1 MITTLLDLLGALLII
16 LALCLVAAALVPAP
30 WTAPAAVATGGV
42 LVTLLS
48 YIINKRKGGVL

>member
-1 MITTLLDLLGALLII
+1 MITTLLDLLGALLVI
-16 LALCLVAAALVPAP
+16 LALCLVAAVLVPAP
-30 WTAPAAVATGGV
+30 WTEPVAVGIGGG

>member
-30 WTAPAAVATGGV
+30 WTAPVAVAAGGV